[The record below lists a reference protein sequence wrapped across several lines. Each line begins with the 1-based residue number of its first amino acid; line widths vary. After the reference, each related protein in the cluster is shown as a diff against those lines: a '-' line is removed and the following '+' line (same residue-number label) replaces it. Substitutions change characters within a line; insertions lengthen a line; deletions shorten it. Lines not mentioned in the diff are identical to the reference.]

1 MKRLLFS
8 ALLSVLCLSTAV
20 AQTFVNLTPK
30 PKQMTVGTGE
40 LVLPRAFAVSYAG
53 LPDSL
58 AAEAERFVAD
68 FNAATGYE
76 ATVVASGDALITMS
90 LKETA
95 PEGYSLTVGEKV
107 SIEAATARGFFYAF
121 QSIKKM
127 LPGNV
132 MAGVADPRVEK
143 YALPCVTINDEP
155 RFAYRGFMLDV
166 ARHFFTVEEVKRM
179 IDIMAAYKMNY
190 FHWHL
195 SDDQGW
201 RVEIKK
207 YPKLTTVGATADNCY
222 ATSLEYGP
230 YWTNAQYGPFF
241 YTQDELREVVAYAQA
256 RHIEVIPEFDM
267 PGHFVAALVA
277 YPEFSCNPSA
287 GRKVWTNGGISA
299 DVLNVANPAAVQF
312 VKDIWTELLDIFPGQ
327 YVHIG
332 GDECPTS
339 AWEGNAMCQARYQE
353 LGLTS
358 YRQLQS
364 HFIKEMADFFKQHGR
379 RTCVWNEAIT
389 AGGADTKLMQEAGV
403 YVWAWSY
410 PASDGAK
417 RAAQLGLDNVY
428 TPWGP
433 YYINRRQSMD
443 ECEATLAGAGT
454 DNLQAT
460 YNEVPVPSSGIST
473 AQKAHYTGVQ
483 GTFWTEHVA
492 DRELMEYLA
501 LPRLMAIAETGWTP
515 AARKNFNDF
524 CQRITADTVMLNL
537 RGYNYGKHYIGH
549 GSASSDNEKVM
560 PKSSTATEKFWYRI
574 VTRATDDTRVGR
586 CIELLA
592 EGSPLISEYSAKGAA
607 AGVLWTAPQA
617 AETEAAYDY
626 QFWAFEE
633 DPAHPGNYALVCKA
647 LPEGSVNPSPT
658 TTGTGG
664 RWKYDNG
671 AKHYNFLLGENGYGQ
686 NSDGNTYYYSIRSSK
701 TNGWYLNASM
711 SGQGLAVNM
720 YSDPGSGSGGHWS
733 AMPMGG
739 AAGAEDVVALVN
751 DAKALLN
758 NIKTYEGSNKVLGCF
773 GATEAE
779 TLKNLIAT
787 ADPASM
793 TAEEL
798 AAFSASFA
806 EAYAALRQS
815 FGYMEEGAT
824 YRISNAVEGFE
835 NTAFVDN
842 GKGSHLQH
850 SADLWAD
857 DAWEVTKSTINAD
870 YSQTVK
876 LKNKSTGRFVGSAA
890 GSTTGQV
897 AYPVSVNA
905 SGGNLVC
912 TFNSTTGDY
921 TLVSGEKNLYPV
933 PHTSASLPG
942 IISSGSSINGRNAT
956 RVVGAAW
963 NIASVHVVTYVCV
976 DEQGNELGTYR
987 TSATAGAAYEV
998 VAPEI
1003 KNHKPVAYGEN
1014 SEAEAPTVDALTSDM
1029 TLRVVYRRS
1038 AYSVTLVSR
1047 DTRGA
1052 LISQQ
1057 EAACP
1062 VGESYTAQYPE
1073 HDFYTFASSDW
1084 EGSATFVPESDM
1096 TITATYETEAW
1107 SGVRE
1112 LGPVVTQLQSGRSY
1126 VLYDTSPNATERIG
1140 YRNVNPTTLQ
1150 IMQAGNIVDTDPY
1163 HVWTFE
1169 KNGTK
1174 FKVKNEYTG
1183 LYIPKL
1189 TQSGK
1194 IILSKSGDSFTF
1206 TLNADGET
1214 WKVQGTNGQYWDGVA
1229 GSMTGWHTYGHPYK
1243 VFEYYAQ
1250 PYFTVTVRSLD
1261 TDENELGST
1270 TALVKAGEGYTLVA
1284 PSYEGYTL
1292 EKIEGA
1298 EQTNAVAS
1306 HVTVTVVYKKEV
1318 PEGIALPTM
1327 GEKANV
1333 IYDLSGRRLQR
1344 IAGAGIYIID
1354 GRKIYINR

>member
-1 MKRLLFS
+1 MLL
-8 ALLSVLCLSTAV
+8 VLCVSTSM
-20 AQTFVNLTPK
+20 AQTFVNLTPT
-30 PKQMTVGTGE
+30 PKSMTVGTGE

-53 LPDSL
+53 LPDSI
-58 AAEAERFVAD
+58 AAEAEHFVAD

-76 ATVVASGDALITMS
+76 ATAVASGEALITMS
-90 LKETA
+90 LNDA
-95 PEGYSLTVGEKV
+95 SAEGYSLTVGENV
-107 SIEAATARGFFYAF
+107 SIEASTARGFFYAF

-132 MAGVADPRVEK
+132 MAGVTDPKVER

-166 ARHFFTVEEVKRM
+166 ARHFFTVAEVKRM

-241 YTQDELREVVAYAQA
+241 YTQDELREVVAYAKK

-287 GRKVWTNGGISA
+287 GRKVWTSGGISS
-299 DVLNVANPAAVQF
+299 DVLNVADPAAVQF
-312 VKDIWTELLDIFPGQ
+312 VKDIWLELLDIFPGQ

-339 AWEGNAMCQARYQE
+339 AWEGNALCQAKYKE

-364 HFIKEMADFFKQHGR
+364 HFIKEMADFFKEHGR

-443 ECEATLAGAGT
+443 ACEATLAGGGT

-460 YNEVPVPSSGIST
+460 YNEVPVPSSGITT
-473 AQKAHYTGVQ
+473 AQKAYYTGVQ

-501 LPRLMAIAETGWTP
+501 LPRLIAIAETGWTP
-515 AARKNFNDF
+515 AARKNFNSF
-524 CQRITADTVMLNL
+524 CQRITADTVMLNYN
-537 RGYNYGKHYIGH
+537 GYNYGKHYIGK
-549 GSASSDNEKVM
+549 GSASGEEEMVM
-560 PKSSTATEKFWYRI
+560 PKSSTATEKYWYRI

-586 CIELLA
+586 CFELLA
-592 EGSPLISEYSAKGAA
+592 EGSPLISEYSGKGAA

-617 AETEAAYDY
+617 AEGDAAYDY
-626 QFWAFEE
+626 QLWAFEE
-633 DPAHPGNYALVCKA
+633 DPANAGHYALVCKA
-647 LPEGSVNPSPT
+647 QPAGSLNSTPSSVST
-658 TTGTGG
+658 SG
-664 RWKYDNG
+664 RWNYDNA
-671 AKHYNFLLGENGYGQ
+671 AKHYDFLLGENGYGQ
-686 NSDGNTYYYSIRSSK
+686 NSDGSTYYYSIRSSK
-701 TNGWYLNASM
+701 TSGQYMNASM
-711 SGQGLAVNM
+711 SGQGLAVNL
-720 YSDPGSGSGGHWS
+720 YSDPASGSGGHWS
-733 AMPMGG
+733 AVPVNG
-739 AAGAEDVVALVN
+739 AAGAEDVMAQVN
-751 DAKALLN
+751 DAKAFLN
-758 NIKTYEGSNKVLGCF
+758 NIETYEGEAKVPGRF

-779 TLKNLIAT
+779 NLKQLIET
-787 ADPASM
+787 SNPSDM

-815 FGYMEEGAT
+815 FGYMVEGET
-824 YRISNAVEGFE
+824 YRFSNAVEGFE

-857 DAWEVTKSTINAD
+857 AAWEVTKSTINAD
-870 YSQTVK
+870 YSQTVR
-876 LKNKSTGRFVGSAA
+876 LKNKHTGRMVGSAA
-890 GSTTGQV
+890 GSTTGHV
-897 AYPVSVNA
+897 AYPVSVGN
-905 SGGNLVC
+905 SGGNVVC
-912 TFNSTTGDY
+912 VFDALSGDY
-921 TLVSGEKNLYPV
+921 TLASGEKNLYPV

-942 IISSGSSINGRNAT
+942 IISSGSSISGRNAT

-963 NIASVHVVTYVCV
+963 NIAPVKVVTYLCV

-987 TSATAGAAYEV
+987 TCGMAGAAYEV

-1003 KNHKPVAYGEN
+1003 KNHKPIAYGDN
-1014 SEAEAPTVDALTSDM
+1014 NDADVPTCEALTADT

-1038 AYSVTLVSR
+1038 AYSVMLECR

-1052 LISQQ
+1052 LISRQ
-1057 EAACP
+1057 ETACP
-1062 VGESYTAQYPE
+1062 VGEAYTAEYPE
-1073 HDFYTFASSDW
+1073 HDFYTYASSTH
-1084 EGSATFVPESDM
+1084 EGSTTFVPEADM

-1107 SGVRE
+1107 SGVRR
-1112 LGPVVTQLQSGRSY
+1112 LGPVVSQLQNGRSY

-1140 YRNVNPTTLQ
+1140 YRNVNPSTLQ
-1150 IMQAGNIVDTDPY
+1150 VMQAGSIVDTDPY
-1163 HVWTFE
+1163 YVWTFE

-1194 IILSKSGDSFTF
+1194 IILSKTGDSFTF

-1243 VFEYYAQ
+1243 VFEYYVQ
-1250 PYFTVTVRSLD
+1250 PYFTVTVQSAD
-1261 TDENELGST
+1261 TDGNELGST
-1270 TALVKAGEGYTLVA
+1270 TALVKAGAEFMLVA

-1298 EQTNAVAS
+1298 EQTEAVAG
-1306 HVTVTVVYKKEV
+1306 HVVVKVVYKKEV
-1318 PEGIALPTM
+1318 PEGIDSPSLSVTPNA
-1327 GEKANV
+1327 
-1333 IYDLSGRRLQR
+1333 IYDLGGRRLQR
-1344 IAGAGIYIID
+1344 IAGAGIYIVD
-1354 GRKIYINR
+1354 GKKFYVK

>member
-1 MKRLLFS
+1 MKRLLLS
-8 ALLSVLCLSTAV
+8 ALLLVLCASISV

-40 LVLPRAFAVSYAG
+40 LVLPRAFAVSHAD
-53 LPDSL
+53 LPDEM
-58 AAEAERFVAD
+58 AAEAKRFVAD

-76 ATVVASGDALITMS
+76 ATAVASGDALITMRLNDAS
-90 LKETA
+90 A
-95 PEGYSLTVGEKV
+95 EGYSLTVGESV
-107 SIEAATARGFFYAF
+107 TIEASTARGFFYAF
-121 QSIKKM
+121 QSLKKM

-132 MAGVADPRVEK
+132 MAGVADPKIER

-287 GRKVWTNGGISA
+287 GRKVWTSGGISA
-299 DVLNVANPAAVQF
+299 DVLNVADPAAVQF

-339 AWEGNAMCQARYQE
+339 AWEGNAMCQAKYEE

-364 HFIKEMADFFKQHGR
+364 HFIKEMADFFKEHGR

-389 AGGADTKLMQEAGV
+389 ASGADTKLMQESDV

-443 ECEATLAGAGT
+443 ECEATLAGGGT

-460 YNEVPVPSSGIST
+460 YNEVPVPSSGVT
-473 AQKAHYTGVQ
+473 AAQKAHYTGVQ

-492 DRELMEYLA
+492 DRSLMEYLA
-501 LPRLMAIAETGWTP
+501 LPRLIAIAETGWTP
-515 AARKNFNDF
+515 AARKNFSDF
-524 CQRITADTVMLNL
+524 CQRITADTVMLNYG
-537 RGYNYGKHYIGH
+537 GYNYGKHYIGQ

-574 VTRATDDTRVGR
+574 VTRATDATRTGR
-586 CIELLA
+586 CFELLA
-592 EGSPLISEYSAKGAA
+592 EGSPLISDYSGKGAA

-617 AETEAAYDY
+617 AEGDAAYDY
-626 QFWAFEE
+626 QLWAFEE
-633 DPAHPGNYALVCKA
+633 DPANAGHYALVCKTQPA
-647 LPEGSVNPSPT
+647 GSLNSTPSSVST
-658 TTGTGG
+658 SG
-664 RWKYDNG
+664 RWSYDNA
-671 AKHYNFLLGENGYGQ
+671 AKHYDFLLGENGYGQ
-686 NSDGNTYYYSIRSSK
+686 NSDGSTYYYSIRSSK
-701 TNGWYLNASM
+701 TNGQYMNASM

-720 YSDPGSGSGGHWS
+720 YTDPASGSGGHWS
-733 AMPMGG
+733 AVPVNG
-739 AAGAEDVVALVN
+739 AAGAEDVIAQVN
-751 DAKALLN
+751 DAKAFLN
-758 NIKTYEGSNKVLGCF
+758 NIHTYEGDAKVPGRF
-773 GATEAE
+773 GATEADNLKKLIE
-779 TLKNLIAT
+779 TSNPS
-787 ADPASM
+787 DM

-806 EAYAALRQS
+806 EAYATLRQS
-815 FGYMEEGAT
+815 FGYMVEGET
-824 YRISNAVEGFE
+824 YRFCNAVEGFE

-857 DAWEVTKSTINAD
+857 AAWEVTKSTINAD
-870 YSQTVK
+870 YSQTVR
-876 LKNKSTGRFVGSAA
+876 LKNKHTGRMVGSAA
-890 GSTTGQV
+890 GSTTGHV
-897 AYPVSVNA
+897 AYPVSVGN
-905 SGGNLVC
+905 SGGNIVC
-912 TFNSTTGDY
+912 VFDALSGDY
-921 TLVSGEKNLYPV
+921 TLASGEKNLYPV

-942 IISSGSSINGRNAT
+942 IISSGSSISGRNAT

-963 NIASVHVVTYVCV
+963 NIAPVKVITYLCV

-987 TSATAGAAYEV
+987 TCGVAGAAYEV

-1003 KNHKPVAYGEN
+1003 KNHKPIAYGDN
-1014 SEAEAPTVDALTSDM
+1014 NDAEVPAWEALTADT

-1038 AYSVTLVSR
+1038 AYSVMLECR

-1052 LISQQ
+1052 LISRQ
-1057 EAACP
+1057 ETACP
-1062 VGESYTAQYPE
+1062 VGESYTAEYPE
-1073 HDFYTFASSDW
+1073 HDFYTYASSTH
-1084 EGSATFVPESDM
+1084 EGSTTFVPEADM
-1096 TITATYETEAW
+1096 IITATYETEAW

-1112 LGPVVTQLQSGRSY
+1112 LGPVVSQLQNGRSY

-1140 YRNVNPTTLQ
+1140 YRNVDPSTLQ
-1150 IMQAGNIVDTDPY
+1150 VMQAGSIEDTDPY
-1163 HVWTFE
+1163 YVWTFE

-1194 IILSKSGDSFTF
+1194 IILSKTGDSFTF

-1243 VFEYYAQ
+1243 VFEYYVQ
-1250 PYFTVTVRSLD
+1250 PYFTVTVKSVD
-1261 TDENELGST
+1261 SDGNELGST
-1270 TALVKAGEGYTLVA
+1270 TALVKAGAGFTLVA

-1298 EQTNAVAS
+1298 ELTEAVAG
-1306 HVTVTVVYKKEV
+1306 HVVVNVVYRKEV
-1318 PEGIALPTM
+1318 PEGIDSPSLSATPN
-1327 GEKANV
+1327 A
-1333 IYDLSGRRLQR
+1333 IYDLGGRRLQR
-1344 IAGAGIYIID
+1344 IAGAGIYIVD
-1354 GRKIYINR
+1354 GKKIYVK

>member
-1 MKRLLFS
+1 MKRLLICTM
-8 ALLSVLCLSTAV
+8 LLVLCVSTSM
-20 AQTFVNLTPK
+20 AQTFVNLTPT
-30 PKQMTVGTGE
+30 PKSMTVGTGE

-53 LPDSL
+53 LPDSI
-58 AAEAERFVAD
+58 AAEAEHFVAD

-76 ATVVASGDALITMS
+76 ATAVASGEALITMS
-90 LKETA
+90 LNDA
-95 PEGYSLTVGEKV
+95 SAEGYSLTVGENV
-107 SIEAATARGFFYAF
+107 SIEASTARGFFYAF

-132 MAGVADPRVEK
+132 MAGVADPKVER

-155 RFAYRGFMLDV
+155 RFGYRGFMLDV
-166 ARHFFTVEEVKRM
+166 ARHFFTVAEVKRM

-241 YTQDELREVVAYAQA
+241 YTQDELREVVAYAKK

-287 GRKVWTNGGISA
+287 GRKVWTSGGISS
-299 DVLNVANPAAVQF
+299 DVLNVADPAAVQF
-312 VKDIWTELLDIFPGQ
+312 VKDIWIELLDIFPGQ

-339 AWEGNAMCQARYQE
+339 AWEGNALCQAKYKE

-364 HFIKEMADFFKQHGR
+364 HFIKEMADFFKEHGR

-443 ECEATLAGAGT
+443 ACEATLAGGGT

-460 YNEVPVPSSGIST
+460 YNEVPVPSSGITT
-473 AQKAHYTGVQ
+473 AQKAYYTGVQ

-501 LPRLMAIAETGWTP
+501 LPRLIAIAETGWTP
-515 AARKNFNDF
+515 AARKNFNSF
-524 CQRITADTVMLNL
+524 CQRITADTVMLNYN
-537 RGYNYGKHYIGH
+537 GYNYGKHYIGK
-549 GSASSDNEKVM
+549 GSASGEEEMVM
-560 PKSSTATEKFWYRI
+560 PKSSTATEKYWYRI
-574 VTRATDDTRVGR
+574 VTRATDDSRVGR
-586 CIELLA
+586 CFELLA
-592 EGSPLISEYSAKGAA
+592 EGSPLIGEYSGKGAA

-617 AETEAAYDY
+617 AEGEAAYDY
-626 QFWAFEE
+626 QLWAFEE
-633 DPAHPGNYALVCKA
+633 DPANAGYYALVCKA
-647 LPEGSVNPSPT
+647 LPEGSLNATPSANSVT
-658 TTGTGG
+658 G
-664 RWKYDNG
+664 RWSYDK
-671 AKHYNFLLGENGYGQ
+671 ATKHYQFLLGEKGYGK
-686 NSDGNTYYYSIRSSK
+686 NENEDTYYYSIRSNK
-701 TNGWYLNASM
+701 VNGWYLNASM
-711 SGQGLAVNM
+711 SGQGLAVNL
-720 YSDPGSGSGGHWS
+720 YGDPNSGSAGHWS
-733 AMPMGG
+733 AIPMGG
-739 AAGAEDVVALVN
+739 VAGAEDVMAQVEE
-751 DAKALLN
+751 AKAFLN
-758 NIKTYEGSNKVLGCF
+758 NIKTYEGDAKVPGCF
-773 GATEAE
+773 GAAEAKA
-779 TLKNLIAT
+779 LQQLIAT
-787 ADPASM
+787 ADPAGM

-798 AAFSASFA
+798 AAFSTSFA

-815 FGYMEEGAT
+815 FGYMQEGAT

-842 GKGSHLQH
+842 GKASQLQH
-850 SADLWAD
+850 SADRWAD

-870 YSQTVK
+870 YSQTVR
-876 LKNKSTGRFVGSAA
+876 LRNKQTGRSVGSAA
-890 GSTTGQV
+890 GSTTGYV
-897 AYPVSVNA
+897 AYPVSVGNT
-905 SGGNLVC
+905 GGDIVC
-912 TFNSTTGDY
+912 VFDVVTGDY
-921 TLVSGEKNLYPV
+921 TLASGEKNLYPV

-942 IISSGSSINGRNAT
+942 IVSSGSSISGRNAT

-963 NIASVHVVTYVCV
+963 HIAPVQVITYVCE
-976 DEQGNELGTYR
+976 DEQGNALGTYR
-987 TSATAGAAYEV
+987 TSASAGAAYTI

-1003 KNHKPVAYGEN
+1003 KNHEPVAYGDEN
-1014 SEAEAPTVDALTSDM
+1014 LTEAPTVDALTADLTM
-1029 TLRVVYRRS
+1029 RVVYRRS
-1038 AYSVTLVSR
+1038 AYSVTIVSR
-1047 DTRGA
+1047 DARGA
-1052 LISQQ
+1052 LISVE

-1062 VGESYTAQYPE
+1062 VGESYTAEYPE
-1073 HDFYTFASSDW
+1073 HDYYTYASSDL
-1084 EGSATFVPESDM
+1084 EGSTTFTPESDV

-1107 SGVRE
+1107 SGVRQ
-1112 LGPVVTQLQSGRSY
+1112 LGPAVSQLQDGHSY

-1150 IMQAGNIVDTDPY
+1150 VMQAGSIEDTNPY
-1163 HVWTFE
+1163 YVWTFE

-1194 IILSKSGDSFTF
+1194 VILNKSGDNFTF

-1214 WKVQGTNGQYWDGVA
+1214 WKVQGSNGQYWDGVA

-1243 VFEYYAQ
+1243 VFEYYVQ
-1250 PYFTVTVRSLD
+1250 PYFTVTVQAVSTDD
-1261 TDENELGST
+1261 TELGST

-1284 PSYEGYTL
+1284 PSFEGYTL

-1298 EQTNAVAS
+1298 ELTEAVTG
-1306 HVTVTVVYKKEV
+1306 HVVVKVIYKAEV
-1318 PEGIALPTM
+1318 PEGIALPTTTA
-1327 GEKANV
+1327 KQNA

-1344 IAGAGIYIID
+1344 IAGAGIYIVD
-1354 GRKIYINR
+1354 GKKIYIK